1 MEFVVIALFVAG
13 ALTPA
18 LTRLLDSVAYRNR
31 ANGKAEIIRAQQ
43 GSREVP
49 ELTASAKRGKRRG

>member
-1 MEFVVIALFVAG
+1 MEFVVIALFAAS

-31 ANGKAEIIRAQQ
+31 ASGKAEIIRAQRAA
-43 GSREVP
+43 REVP
-49 ELTASAKRGKRRG
+49 ELTASAKRGKRHG

>member
-18 LTRLLDSVAYRNR
+18 LTRLQNSVAYRTR
-31 ANGKAEIIRAQQ
+31 ASGKAEIIRAQHAT
-43 GSREVP
+43 REVP
-49 ELTASAKRGKRRG
+49 ERTASGKRGKRRG